1 MKAGFFLG
9 RLLNHKEYN
18 SFRSKFR
25 CNMVV
30 FYVIQYVYNS
40 ICQNINISERI

>member
-1 MKAGFFLG
+1 MKLGFFLG

-30 FYVIQYVYNS
+30 FYVIRIQQYMPKYKHF
-40 ICQNINISERI
+40 